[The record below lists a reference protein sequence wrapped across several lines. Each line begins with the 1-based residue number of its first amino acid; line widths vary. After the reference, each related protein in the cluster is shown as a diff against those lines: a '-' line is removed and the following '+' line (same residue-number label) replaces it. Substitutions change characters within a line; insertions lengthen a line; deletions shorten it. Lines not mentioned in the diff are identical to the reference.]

1 MRHRTRSNNAV
12 ITEMEDSDQSTNSCS
27 QRRAHFR
34 VPAASEAPLGLVVW
48 KIPPHWFLRDRPKP
62 SAQLRVELVDLSV
75 GGMCLNVLPHRL
87 GPEATAVGDRLRVE
101 FTHNNEPAILDS
113 QIVYRL
119 GPKDD
124 GSVRIGVAFQKLE
137 NTIEGRRAG
146 SLLDRV
152 IAGLQRQNIKQAA
165 EASA

>member
-1 MRHRTRSNNAV
+1 
-12 ITEMEDSDQSTNSCS
+12 MEDSDQSMDSTS

-34 VPAASEAPLGLVVW
+34 VPAASEAPLQLIVW

-75 GGMCLNVLPHRL
+75 GGMSLIVLPHRV
-87 GPEATAVGDRLRVE
+87 GPEAVAIGDRLRVE
-101 FTHNNEPAILDS
+101 FTHNNEAAILDS

-119 GPKDD
+119 DPRDD
-124 GSVRIGVAFQKLE
+124 GAVRMGVSFQKLE

-152 IAGLQRQNIKQAA
+152 IASLQRQNIKQAA
-165 EASA
+165 DVSA